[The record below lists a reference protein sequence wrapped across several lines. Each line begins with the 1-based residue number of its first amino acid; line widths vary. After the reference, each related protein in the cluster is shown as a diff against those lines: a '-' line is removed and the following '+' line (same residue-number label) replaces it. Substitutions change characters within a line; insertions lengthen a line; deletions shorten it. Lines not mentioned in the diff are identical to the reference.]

1 MNTLKQLPMRNLWRI
16 LAFDIA
22 APLAAIAGLLMLGL
36 VKDWPWWWVMVCTA
50 LVLLIIEGVVVN
62 FVLLRRDGVTVG
74 TDDERPALRL
84 VVVVLCTAALGAAL
98 WYQNSDW
105 TIPDRDLRVDSA
117 EVVRVASEMSEAAAT
132 VSPANPNASIDKAAG
147 MMAPDRVDA
156 FKESIGRTA
165 TDLAYRN
172 IAVQAQSL
180 AAGVEAIGQAAARV
194 VVVMRS
200 TQSVMGQETKQTTVP
215 VRVTLTKRDGRWMG
229 LEISPIHV
237 R

>member
-1 MNTLKQLPMRNLWRI
+1 MRNLWRI
-16 LAFDIA
+16 FAFDVA
-22 APLAAIAGLLMLGL
+22 APLAAVAGLVMLGL
-36 VKDWPWWWVMVCTA
+36 VLNWPWWWVMAATA
-50 LVLLIIEGVVVN
+50 VVLLIVEAVVVN

-84 VVVVLCTAALGAAL
+84 VVVALCTVALGAAL
-98 WYQNSDW
+98 WFQYKDW
-105 TIPDRDLRVDSA
+105 TAPDRDLRNDSA
-117 EVVRVASEMSEAAAT
+117 DVVRVATEISEAAAT
-132 VSPANPNASIDKAAG
+132 VSPADPNSSIDRAAA

-172 IAVQAQSL
+172 IAVQAEPL
-180 AAGVEAIGQAAARV
+180 MAGVEAIGPSAARV

-215 VRVTLTKRDGRWMG
+215 VRVTLTKRDGSWLG
-229 LEISPIHV
+229 VEIAPIHI

>member
-1 MNTLKQLPMRNLWRI
+1 MNKLKQLQVRNLWRM

-22 APLAAIAGLLMLGL
+22 APLAAIAGLLMVGL
-36 VKDWPWWWVMVCTA
+36 VLNWPLWWVSLASV
-50 LVLLIIEGVVVN
+50 LILLIVEAVALN

-84 VVVVLCTAALGAAL
+84 AVVALCTVALAAAVVLE
-98 WYQNSDW
+98 YKDW
-105 TIPDRDLRVDSA
+105 TTPDRELRQDTTD
-117 EVVRVASEMSEAAAT
+117 VVQVASELSEAAAT
-132 VSPANPNASIDKAAG
+132 VSPSEPSASIDRAAK

-156 FKESIGRTA
+156 FKDSIGRTA

-180 AAGVEAIGQAAARV
+180 TAGVEAIGPSAARV

>member
-1 MNTLKQLPMRNLWRI
+1 MNKLKQLPMRNLWRMF
-16 LAFDIA
+16 AFDVA
-22 APLAAIAGLLMLGL
+22 APLAGIAGLLMVGL
-36 VKDWPWWWVMVCTA
+36 VLNWPVWWVSVCSV
-50 LVLLIIEGVVVN
+50 LILLIVEAVAVN

-84 VVVVLCTAALGAAL
+84 AVVALCTAALAAAVVL
-98 WYQNSDW
+98 EYKDW
-105 TIPDRDLRVDSA
+105 TAPDRDLRNDSA
-117 EVVRVASEMSEAAAT
+117 EVVRVATEISEAAAT
-132 VSPANPNASIDKAAG
+132 VSPADPNASIDRAAA

-172 IAVQAQSL
+172 IAVQAEPL
-180 AAGVEAIGQAAARV
+180 TAGVEAIGPSAARV

-215 VRVTLTKRDGRWMG
+215 VRVTLTKRDGSWLG
-229 LEISPIHV
+229 VEISPIHI